1 MLSQI
6 AKITDDQNPDRAK
19 VIEGKIIG
27 DFSFLSGYLWGFSVY
42 FLEYVC
48 IVKTDLLVTVQLL
61 ILFSY
66 VHWTIGYTR

>member
-27 DFSFLSGYLWGFSVY
+27 DFSFFERLFISCGHVVRDFES
-42 FLEYVC
+42 EA
-48 IVKTDLLVTVQLL
+48 KT
-61 ILFSY
+61 
-66 VHWTIGYTR
+66 R